1 MRQFTK
7 EERSWIMYDW
17 ANSAFATIMLAAVFP
32 VFFVGMA
39 GGDGTA
45 GSVWWARGISI
56 SRLALGVAAPI
67 IGAIIAYKGYKKRLF
82 VTFISIGILFHLFVS
97 VQSSWQ
103 MLLVGYIFASMFWS
117 AGNIIYDSYLPDVT
131 TKNRMDKVSAWG
143 FAMGYIGGSTI
154 PFMISIFLIMFGTQ
168 LPIYIDETMAVRI
181 SIVMTAVWWGVFS
194 IPIIRDVNHKY
205 AVEPPPTGMIT
216 DALKKI
222 LATAKKIVKN
232 KGLFVFI
239 IAYFFYIDGVGTV
252 IGMATAYGAELGLG
266 AVGMIGALFVTQI
279 VAMPFSIL
287 FGRLAD
293 RFNSINII
301 ITAICVYLVICVTG
315 FIMGFGME
323 GYVPARTLYDGAGL
337 VYMEIG
343 GSDGRWFGADV
354 AIVMFWILAFMVG
367 TVQGGIQA
375 TSRAVYARMIPPEN
389 SGEYFGFYEIFGRF
403 AAILGPFLYAT
414 VLSITGRP
422 PLAIIS
428 IMFVFLVGLVILL
441 FGKKHLKLRPA
452 KEGDAAVS

>member
-39 GGDGTA
+39 GGEGTA
-45 GSVWWARGISI
+45 GSMWWARGISI
-56 SRLALGVAAPI
+56 SRFALGIAAPI
-67 IGAIIAYKGYKKRLF
+67 IGAIIAYRGYKKRLF
-82 VTFISIGILFHLFVS
+82 VTFISIGILFHLFLS
-97 VQSSWQ
+97 AQSSWQ

-168 LPIYIDETMAVRI
+168 LPIYIDNTMAVRI

-194 IPIIRDVNHKY
+194 IPMIRDVRHKY
-205 AVEPPPTGMIT
+205 GVEAPPKGMIT

-293 RFNSINII
+293 KFNSINII
-301 ITAICVYLVICVTG
+301 IAAICVYLVICVTG
-315 FIMGFGME
+315 FVMGFGME
-323 GYVPARTLYDGAGL
+323 G
-337 VYMEIG
+337 E
-343 GSDGRWFGADV
+343 RWFGADV
-354 AIVMFWILAFMVG
+354 AIVIFWALAFMVG

-389 SGEYFGFYEIFGRF
+389 SGEYFGFFEIFGRF

-428 IMFVFLVGLVILL
+428 IMFVFLVGLIILIC
-441 FGKKHLKLRPA
+441 GKKHLKLRPA
-452 KEGDAAVS
+452 REERESVAA